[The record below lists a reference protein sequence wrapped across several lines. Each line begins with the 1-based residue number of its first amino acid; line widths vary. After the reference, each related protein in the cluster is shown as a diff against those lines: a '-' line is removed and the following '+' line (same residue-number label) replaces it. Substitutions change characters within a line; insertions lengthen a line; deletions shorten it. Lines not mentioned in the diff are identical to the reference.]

1 MFVGTAKGKVGNLV
15 LSKFHGEQVT
25 KAYQPTVA
33 NPKSYGQMYQRARFA
48 NAVKFY
54 KRATQA
60 FFSFAFEDKKIT
72 ESDFNAFMRH
82 NVSNSLIVNRANYLD
97 PSYPALGNNWR
108 LSDGSL
114 TIPHTI
120 TFPNDGG
127 MQLDLG
133 FPVGGSGSTVAD
145 VSEALVKG
153 GAQNGDIFTLV
164 LIRQSTT
171 TLYNLTEGSSE
182 TTVNGA
188 PSWHIMQFI
197 INTNDT
203 TALTAV
209 ATLGNLTAAD
219 GFSLV
224 GGDLAPA
231 NSVVLFDKTLVPYA
245 SPTDIGSQMLAWG
258 AAIISRKT
266 SNGGLLV
273 TQTDLTPNAYAY
285 YVQNLLAADGNIS
298 ENVASWQNS
307 DSDVPSAVILKGGIT
322 SGLVSGSEVSG
333 TTEQAQGEVTAVYGL
348 GGNSDGDTFSITS
361 LTTPGAQL
369 KYIVQGVN
377 LVPTGFSLDS
387 SKKGAESLKVSVN
400 SLRTEATVLLTI
412 TDGVE
417 GWSLLY
423 GADVL
428 VEFMTPSISTITFD
442 GRVAEVGSE
451 VSAGVNTVKVLSI
464 SLKDYHS
471 PMISSQLVF
480 SNPAVARISGTS
492 SFNNTTTSFPVII
505 GAAAGSCEV
514 KYGEETI
521 LKINATA

>member
-15 LSKFHGEQVT
+15 LTKFHGEQVT

-120 TFPNDGG
+120 TFPTDGG

-133 FPVGGSGSTVAD
+133 FPVGGSGTTVAD

-209 ATLGNLTAAD
+209 ATLGSLTAAD

-231 NSVVLFDKTLVPYA
+231 NSVVLFDRSLVPYA

-298 ENVASWQNS
+298 ENVASWQSS
-307 DSDVPSAVILKGGIT
+307 DSDVPSAVILKGGV
-322 SGLVSGSEVSG
+322 SNGLVSGSEVSG
-333 TTEQAQGEVTAVYGL
+333 TAEQAVGEVTAVYGI
-348 GGNSDGDTFSITS
+348 GGNVNGDTIGIVSILPPG
-361 LTTPGAQL
+361 LTM

-377 LVPTGFSLDS
+377 LVPSGFSLAGT
-387 SKKGAESLKVSVN
+387 GASDLKVSVN
-400 SLRTEATVLLTI
+400 NLQTEATVIVTVGNGVDAFDIAYNGKELVTFENAGIDSILVDGDEVQVAGTAGDWAQKSSHTVVLTFTEEI
-412 TDGVE
+412 GALAQGNLSLSPSDIGGFSSKMSVNGKVANFTMNAGTKAGE
-417 GWSLLY
+417 GKLMLGSF
-423 GADVL
+423 DV
-428 VEFMTPSISTITFD
+428 FTF
-442 GRVAEVGSE
+442 
-451 VSAGVNTVKVLSI
+451 TVK
-464 SLKDYHS
+464 
-471 PMISSQLVF
+471 
-480 SNPAVARISGTS
+480 
-492 SFNNTTTSFPVII
+492 
-505 GAAAGSCEV
+505 
-514 KYGEETI
+514 
-521 LKINATA
+521 